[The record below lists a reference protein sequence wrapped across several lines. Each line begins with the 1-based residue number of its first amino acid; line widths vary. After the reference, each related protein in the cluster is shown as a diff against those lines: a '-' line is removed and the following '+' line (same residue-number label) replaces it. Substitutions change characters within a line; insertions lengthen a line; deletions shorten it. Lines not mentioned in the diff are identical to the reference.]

1 MGERYYG
8 RHEIRSIWSETSPPP
23 PPTES
28 GYVQVPSIAFQIMLH
43 DLTSMRERLSRLET
57 AYDSLSRQIRVRV
70 EELPFDTSN
79 HGMALREMSSTYSF
93 GENCRSASAVDTPSS
108 LDTTLSSYSRP
119 FVGGLPGSDSESRVS
134 QTVVGVPT
142 TTHSGRVM
150 ESSFWAFQYNCLEDG
165 EVSGSLGS
173 LRIRRGVAGKTHLLE
188 WATKNGASYYPEFK
202 DSGLQG
208 EATAFACIGYVTVRG
223 SAHITSR
230 VRYGRNKKDAE
241 RLVVFDLLH
250 RMFGVPLEKLH
261 SDCF

>member
-1 MGERYYG
+1 MGERYFG
-8 RHEIRSIWSETSPPP
+8 HHEVRSIWSETTPPP

-43 DLTSMRERLSRLET
+43 DLTAMRERLSRLET
-57 AYDSLSRQIRVRV
+57 AYDNLSRQIRVRV
-70 EELPFDTSN
+70 ENLPFGASDYGAS
-79 HGMALREMSSTYSF
+79 LREASSPNSF
-93 GENCRSASAVDTPSS
+93 GEDRRSASAVDTSSS
-108 LDTTLSSYSRP
+108 LDITVSGNSRP
-119 FVGGLPGSDSESRVS
+119 FLVGLPRSDSESRLS

-142 TTHSGRVM
+142 TTHSGRVL

-208 EATAFACIGYVTVRG
+208 EATAFACIGYITVRG

-250 RMFGVPLEKLH
+250 RMFGIPLEKLH